1 MPKPDS
7 GIPRWETKA
16 VVEVRIGIE
25 GQVWLWHQGRTWPC
39 VETLQV
45 QAEAKPMAKKQRNLR
60 PRASPLQTIPGEHHS
75 PGSNYSNY
83 SLAQPAGDRQYDG
96 WDALPA
102 CRVCPKR
109 RSLR

>member
-45 QAEAKPMAKKQRNLR
+45 QAQAKPMAKKQRNLR
-60 PRASPLQTIPGEHHS
+60 PHADPASNHPWRAPFSRKQLQQ
-75 PGSNYSNY
+75 
-83 SLAQPAGDRQYDG
+83 LQPSTASG
-96 WDALPA
+96 
-102 CRVCPKR
+102 
-109 RSLR
+109 